1 VLAWGVNV
9 RTRCWIVGL
18 VIGGAPAT
26 VAAAPTSEERASL
39 PKNSPDRNTGIGVT
53 LGDPMGISLKHFFT
67 LRHSIQAEFA
77 WMPLHH
83 GSGGAC
89 LDYLWH
95 SKVLAS
101 SGEVDALGY
110 IGGGLGFGI
119 WGQTTIAGYDG
130 PHYGGDATDDKVH
143 FALMARLP
151 VLGLAF
157 HWVDVP
163 LDTALE
169 GAWSPFVLEVKD
181 PRFGPAHV
189 SVSLKLRYYF

>member
-1 VLAWGVNV
+1 VLRLVVGAL
-9 RTRCWIVGL
+9 VGL
-18 VIGGAPAT
+18 VIAPA
-26 VAAAPTSEERASL
+26 VASAAPTSEERASL
-39 PKNSPDRNTGIGVT
+39 PENSPDRNTGIGVT

-77 WMPLHH
+77 WLPLHH

-130 PHYGGDATDDKVH
+130 PHYGGSATDDKVH

-151 VLGLAF
+151 VLGLTF

>member
-1 VLAWGVNV
+1 MRLVPCVPFL
-9 RTRCWIVGL
+9 VGAF
-18 VIGGAPAT
+18 VGM
-26 VAAAPTSEERASL
+26 VAVTPVHAAPTSEERASL
-39 PKNSPDRNTGIGVT
+39 PENTPDRNTGLGIT

-67 LRHSIQAEFA
+67 ERHAIQAEFA
-77 WMPLHH
+77 WLPLHH
-83 GSGGAC
+83 GGGGAG

-101 SGEVDALGY
+101 SGQVDALGY
-110 IGGGLGFGI
+110 IGGGIGFGL
-119 WGQTTIAGYDG
+119 WGRETIAGYDG
-130 PHYGGDATDDKVH
+130 PHFGGDASQDKVH
-143 FALMARLP
+143 FGLMARLP

-157 HWVDVP
+157 HWIDVP

>member
-1 VLAWGVNV
+1 MRLVSCA
-9 RTRCWIVGL
+9 VG
-18 VIGGAPAT
+18 AC
-26 VAAAPTSEERASL
+26 VAAAVVTPVHAAPTSEERARL
-39 PKNSPDRNTGIGVT
+39 PENTPDRNTGIGVT

-67 LRHSIQAEFA
+67 LRHAIQADFA
-77 WMPLHH
+77 WLPLHH
-83 GSGGAC
+83 GSGGAH

-110 IGGGLGFGI
+110 IGGGVGFGL
-119 WGQTTIAGYDG
+119 WGSTTIAGYDG
-130 PHYGGDATDDKVH
+130 PHFGGSATDDKVH
-143 FALMARLP
+143 FGLMVRLP

-157 HWVDVP
+157 HWTRVP

-169 GAWSPFVLEVKD
+169 GAWSPFVLEVKE

-189 SVSLKLRYYF
+189 SVALKLRYYF